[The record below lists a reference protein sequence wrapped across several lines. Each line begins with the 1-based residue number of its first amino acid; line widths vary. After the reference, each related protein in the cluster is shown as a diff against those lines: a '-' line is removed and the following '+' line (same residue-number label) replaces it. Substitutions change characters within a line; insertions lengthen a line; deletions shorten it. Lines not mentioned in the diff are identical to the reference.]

1 MAKLA
6 VDPATGEIIQTAVMV
21 KADKAPAIVLDINEV
36 KTFHQDP
43 EKLVDKVREQ
53 AGFAVFD
60 VSTEK
65 GRAEC
70 RSHAANIIRCI
81 SPAINA
87 SKALAE
93 EAKRVVKQDL
103 EFRKVFEHGV
113 REIAAFH
120 RKPLDEYE
128 AEQERIK
135 EEARLADEAR
145 LAEEQYL
152 RDWQDAI
159 DYDELFTLRKA
170 KEEADRKEAEA
181 RRIAEENERLEREL
195 AARME
200 AERVRIQ
207 EEAEV
212 RARAEQERKLEA
224 ERARIRAEEEEK
236 VRAAAAEERR
246 ITEERRKVE
255 EKVRADLEAGRKRI
269 QAERDAEAAKKTP
282 VVDTKAQQVIQNF
295 QDEGFE
301 IESASVT
308 ETITIPLAE
317 FNRLVRDSELLEA
330 LKFAGVDN
338 WDGYSD
344 AVSMLAESE

>member
-21 KADKAPAIVLDINEV
+21 KADKAPAIMLDINEV

-103 EFRKVFEHGV
+103 EFRKVFEQGV

-120 RKPLDEYE
+120 RQPLTEYE

-135 EEARLADEAR
+135 EE
-145 LAEEQYL
+145 
-152 RDWQDAI
+152 
-159 DYDELFTLRKA
+159 
-170 KEEADRKEAEA
+170 
-181 RRIAEENERLEREL
+181 NERLEREL
-195 AARME
+195 TARME
-200 AERVRIQ
+200 AELLRIQ
-207 EEAEV
+207 EEAEAK
-212 RARAEQERKLEA
+212 ARAEQ
-224 ERARIRAEEEEK
+224 
-236 VRAAAAEERR
+236 
-246 ITEERRKVE
+246 
-255 EKVRADLEAGRKRI
+255 
-269 QAERDAEAAKKTP
+269 DAEVKRLREEVIEPALKRAKSLQEVEMIIQSENRTSLSQ
-282 VVDTKAQQVIQNF
+282 DQQELIK
-295 QDEGFE
+295 DLLE
-301 IESASVT
+301 IEEPRDTGATDTV
-308 ETITIPLAE
+308 TIPRE
-317 FNRLVRDSELLEA
+317 EYDRLVRDSELLEA

-344 AVSMLAESE
+344 AVSMLEPEA